1 LGLFEL
7 CNDHP
12 VPRDHSPRVRARGL
26 KAIDSWKSR
35 VGLVKD
41 PTDLG
46 FKIQGS
52 SDAAGEHAVWLARF
66 EGGIAT
72 TQGILWSHA
81 GHPDFQ
87 AW

>member
-1 LGLFEL
+1 
-7 CNDHP
+7 
-12 VPRDHSPRVRARGL
+12 
-26 KAIDSWKSR
+26 
-35 VGLVKD
+35 VKD

-52 SDAAGEHAVWLARF
+52 SDAAGEHAVWPARF

-72 TQGILWSHA
+72 TQGILRSHA
-81 GHPDFQ
+81 GHPNFQ